1 MKLLKWT
8 LVLVPVAGLLYWVW
22 SDAEPV
28 SSDIELNQA
37 LTAPATTQSTNPF
50 QTKNTQ
56 PPSIAPQNT
65 APTQTTNKSR
75 AVGLSAQAQAQR
87 TTLEQELDALRNCKQ
102 TSSCPIDDS
111 DPRASSFLLAIQIS
125 EKLQRYAQL
134 HKNNQYYDQ
143 QTALTTQDYLTYPDG
158 HVQSAA
164 LDLMQAQAPNAE
176 SAKVLIDALKSSYD
190 GKLMAQA
197 MEELQ
202 RYPQLEPQITEL
214 FSNQLKTGAFNLAQE
229 LAKNIGDF
237 IHADN
242 IAYYKSLADSLPPR
256 SAKAKYLKTAI
267 LEAEFGLTGGY

>member
-28 SSDIELNQA
+28 SSDIELTQNVTPPVPTQSNNPFQA
-37 LTAPATTQSTNPF
+37 QATQSNSTPKNTAPATAATPSV
-50 QTKNTQ
+50 QTA
-56 PPSIAPQNT
+56 S
-65 APTQTTNKSR
+65 
-75 AVGLSAQAQAQR
+75 LSSEAQEQR
-87 TTLEQELDALRNCKQ
+87 EALEQELAELRNCKQ

-111 DPRASSFLLAIQIS
+111 DPRASSFLLAKQIS

-176 SAKVLIDALKSSYD
+176 SAKVLIDALQSSYD
-190 GKLMAQA
+190 GKLMRQA

-256 SAKAKYLKTAI
+256 SAKAKYLKSAI
-267 LEAEFGLTGGY
+267 LEAEFGLTGG